1 MSTTYSDLTYTEF
14 PESVSDMERVQDVT
28 ASMKPYVDLYNVY
41 YNAGDFNSANKVLDE
56 HPELLKMII
65 NALVINELR
74 DNIIATQRMFL
85 DDTEDY
91 IFTVVKNRGIWSDT
105 VKYLK
110 YNVVFYNNL
119 PYMAIANDIPIA
131 IPPTNINYWYPL
143 AIKGEQGASGLGL
156 TPRGVWSEYTQYY
169 QNDMVSYNNA
179 LWAAKEDNIGYFPNS
194 SSSIWYN
201 VLSMNIGYSS
211 LKITNEE
218 IDNILNGTAVLK
230 DDNIDG
236 EDSESITQDDID
248 NVLND

>member
-14 PESVSDMERVQDVT
+14 PESVSNMGRVQDVT
-28 ASMKPYVDLYNVY
+28 IASKQYVDLYNRY
-41 YNAGDFNSANKVLDE
+41 YSSGDFDNANKVLND
-56 HPELLKMII
+56 HPELQKMII
-65 NALVINELR
+65 NAYTFNELR

-91 IFTVVKNRGIWSDT
+91 IFTVVKNKGLWSDS
-105 VKYLK
+105 VKYIK

-131 IPPTNINYWYPL
+131 TIPTNINYWYPL
-143 AIKGEQGASGLGL
+143 AIKGEQGTSGLGL
-156 TPRGVWSEYTQYY
+156 SPRGVWSEYTQYY

-179 LWAAKEDNIGYFPNS
+179 LWAATEDNIGYFPNS

-201 VLSMNIGYSS
+201 VLSVNTALTS
-211 LKITNEE
+211 LKVTNAE
-218 IDNILNGTAVLK
+218 IDEIINGTAVLK

-236 EDSESITQDDID
+236 EDSETITQDEID